1 MFELNP
7 TTIVKGIKKVIY
19 IASIINSLINIYIY
33 IYIFFHLIIVIN
45 NRFPL
50 KIMYKIE
57 LINY

>member
-33 IYIFFHLIIVIN
+33 IYFHLIIVIN